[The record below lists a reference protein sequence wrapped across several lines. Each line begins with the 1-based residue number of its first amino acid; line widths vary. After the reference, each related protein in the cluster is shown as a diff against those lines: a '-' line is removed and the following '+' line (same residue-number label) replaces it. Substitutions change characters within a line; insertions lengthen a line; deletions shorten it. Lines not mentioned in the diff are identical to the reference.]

1 MKEIEILKDQV
12 YNQGLDTLLKR
23 IEVLI
28 PEYRIQEL
36 TKPTVVSAEIL
47 NMEEVI
53 KTIKSKYTCFD
64 IKDVKLNI
72 SEQVVVF
79 KIYGSCY
86 IPEKYKGYRVLNG
99 GWSATQSD
107 KYNHLNTIEEEY
119 AEENTMPIT
128 SFTNGIKIE
137 IV

>member
-1 MKEIEILKDQV
+1 MKEIEILKGQV

-53 KTIKSKYTCFD
+53 KIIKSKYTCFD

-86 IPEKYKGYRVLNG
+86 IPEKYKRYRVLNG

-107 KYNHLNTIEEEY
+107 KYNYLNTIEEEY